1 MFRKILKFP
10 EHCPHPCQP
19 GWLCGP
25 RARSSFPHR
34 SWLESGGRLRTAW
47 LPGARSIREASGQ
60 VALSCPTYQ
69 GEGASVGAGTYP
81 GPQPQAGVP
90 PTGQSVGFGSYA
102 LAVTPPGEGGTM
114 DVCTV
119 TLGDG
124 LTGRRG
130 HRGTHAPSSAPSPCT
145 PGPTMCREPS
155 QTLKV
160 WGGREPPGAPD
171 HSAAGDAQRG
181 SPPHPAPPRGLSGH
195 TAGRRV
201 SRTPSTAICSGKTT
215 SRLAGPRLG
224 DSGSPTLERVSQQ
237 SSLRHPPPEGRV
249 DSPGACGP
257 DVQRFQLGARA
268 PPQGP
273 HLPPSTPGLPPPAL
287 QLRAVPCLLA
297 PDPLAWPMAWQGG
310 GGRA

>member
-1 MFRKILKFP
+1 MCPRGHSRHLWARPHPLSTVCSRASALTPSPKPGSAAHLSRPPREGREAHPAPSDTSASARGDGVVGGLSPALLSCQGLAPPGTPAGPGGGRGQPRGLVLSLPEPKSQSTSLRGPQVFRKVLEFP

-34 SWLESGGRLRTAW
+34 SWPESGGLRTAGV
-47 LPGARSIREASGQ
+47 PGSRSIREASGQ

-69 GEGASVGAGTYP
+69 GEGASVGAGAYP

-90 PTGQSVGFGSYA
+90 PTGQGVGFGSYA
-102 LAVTPPGEGGTM
+102 LAVTLPGEGGTM

-124 LTGRRG
+124 LTGQRA

-160 WGGREPPGAPD
+160 WGG
-171 HSAAGDAQRG
+171 
-181 SPPHPAPPRGLSGH
+181 
-195 TAGRRV
+195 
-201 SRTPSTAICSGKTT
+201 
-215 SRLAGPRLG
+215 
-224 DSGSPTLERVSQQ
+224 
-237 SSLRHPPPEGRV
+237 
-249 DSPGACGP
+249 
-257 DVQRFQLGARA
+257 
-268 PPQGP
+268 
-273 HLPPSTPGLPPPAL
+273 
-287 QLRAVPCLLA
+287 
-297 PDPLAWPMAWQGG
+297 
-310 GGRA
+310 